1 VDLMKM
7 QPSDDLWLVNPKGR
21 TVTMTKDVA
30 IRCGAVQQTI
40 KKGVVLREVLGYQ
53 WTPATDAEIAAWKA
67 KHVRRALNMPATE
80 PGPPMPKTGK

>member
-1 VDLMKM
+1 MDLMKM

-53 WTPATDAEIAAWKA
+53 WTPATEKEIAAWREKY
-67 KHVRRALNMPATE
+67 L
-80 PGPPMPKTGK
+80 PKPKVVSGFSRDELKSGK

>member
-1 VDLMKM
+1 MDLMKM

-53 WTPATDAEIAAWKA
+53 WTPATEKEIAAWREKYLP
-67 KHVRRALNMPATE
+67 KPKVV
-80 PGPPMPKTGK
+80 PGFSRDELKSGK